1 MPEYQE
7 RGVVYEDLNVGDLIS
22 TIHWFVTPDDIKMAA
37 EAFFDDNPLY
47 FDPDFAKETEWKG
60 IIAPFY
66 FLDATF
72 RWVVFLSRGQMRHA
86 NHTINAHG
94 TLESFLP
101 IRPGD
106 RLVGKMFVEDKF
118 EKRGK
123 NFLTWRMEVHNEDG
137 EMVARKYW
145 RSYWTNRSI
154 EFPTKESYR

>member
-47 FDPDFAKETEWKG
+47 FDPDFAKESEWGG
-60 IIAPFY
+60 IVAPFY

-106 RLVGKMFVEDKF
+106 RLVGQMFVEDKF

-123 NFLTWRMEVHNEDG
+123 NFLTWRMEVRNEDG
-137 EMVARKYW
+137 EMVVRKYW
-145 RSYWTNRSI
+145 RSFWTNRSI

>member
-7 RGVVYEDLNVGDLIS
+7 RGVVFEDLNVGDLIS

-47 FDPDFAKETEWKG
+47 FDPDFAKETEWGG
-60 IIAPFY
+60 IVAPFY

-94 TLESFLP
+94 ILENFLP

-106 RLVGKMFVEDKF
+106 KLVGQMFVENKY
-118 EKRGK
+118 EKRAK
-123 NFLTWRMEVHNEDG
+123 NFLTWRMEVRNENG
-137 EMVARKYW
+137 AMVARKYW
-145 RSYWTNRSI
+145 TSYWTNRSI
-154 EFPTKESYR
+154 EFPTKETYR

>member
-7 RGVVYEDLNVGDLIS
+7 RGVVFEDLNVGDLIS

-47 FDPDFAKETEWKG
+47 FDPDFAKESEWGG

-72 RWVVFLSRGQMRHA
+72 RWFVFLSRGRMRHA
-86 NHTINAHG
+86 DHTINAHG